1 MSNEEKKKIGRMEV
15 GEIEDETESDGL
27 QVEDR
32 KEERG
37 EGRCRAIHRQKKEG
51 EGAEKVR

>member
-1 MSNEEKKKIGRMEV
+1 MKKKEIGRMDV

-27 QVEDR
+27 QVEER

-37 EGRCRAIHRQKKEG
+37 EGRCRAIHRQK
-51 EGAEKVR
+51 

>member
-15 GEIEDETESDGL
+15 GEIEDETEREGL
-27 QVEDR
+27 KVEDR